1 MQRLSLLLLLALAAC
16 VPSEAELQEEW
27 DQFVDQNKSCETVDD
42 CVMVYPGCPL
52 GCGTAVSA
60 EAETEARE
68 LGESLISRY
77 ERGGQECMYDCMGLE
92 LACEAGSC
100 EAVAADTGV

>member
-1 MQRLSLLLLLALAAC
+1 MQRLSLLLLLALSAC
-16 VPSEAELQEEW
+16 IPSEADIQEEW
-27 DQFVDQNKSCETVDD
+27 DQFVDQNNSCETVTD
-42 CVMVYPGCPL
+42 CVMVSPGCPL

-60 EAETEARE
+60 DAETQARE

-77 ERGGQECMYDCMGLE
+77 ERGGQSCDYDCMSLE

-100 EAVAADTGV
+100 EAVVADTGM